1 MMASMDERS
10 GEVDAQQA
18 TEPLPPATTA
28 RDALARA
35 KGMPGAEIAGGTDP
49 DLEATLARERPYVRL
64 LILMVVAIAL
74 AGFLLGA
81 IAVTV
86 SGILRP

>member
-1 MMASMDERS
+1 MMTPMDE
-10 GEVDAQQA
+10 EPTEAQA
-18 TEPLPPATTA
+18 DTPPEPLPAPTTA
-28 RDALARA
+28 RDAIARA
-35 KGMPGAEIAGGTDP
+35 KGMPGAEIVGGRDP

-64 LILMVVAIAL
+64 LVFMIVAIAL

-86 SGILRP
+86 SGILRS